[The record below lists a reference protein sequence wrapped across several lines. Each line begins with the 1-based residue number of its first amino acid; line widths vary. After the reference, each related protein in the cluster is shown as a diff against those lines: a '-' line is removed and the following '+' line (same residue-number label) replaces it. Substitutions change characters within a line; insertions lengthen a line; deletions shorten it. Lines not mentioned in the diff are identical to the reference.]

1 MILINKPR
9 GLTPL
14 EAIERFVEQNPI
26 YKQSKLAYAGR
37 LDPQAEGLLL
47 VLENEECLKR
57 DAYQQLDKTY
67 EFDLLLG
74 FSTDT
79 GDIMGLIQSDLT
91 NDKLSKI
98 KPEIKLT
105 NANLVDFIGKQAQ
118 NYPAFSS
125 KTVKGKKLFQWA
137 LEAKF
142 PQISHEI
149 NIYELR
155 ILEEFNISSAT
166 LLEFIHKNIN
176 YVTGNFRQTEILALW
191 DKALGKETTNNF
203 TVYKL
208 EAKVSSGTYIRKL
221 CQDIGNKLDLP
232 ALALSIKRT
241 KVDKFDLADSIT
253 LK

>member
-14 EAIERFVEQNPI
+14 EAIERFVEENPN
-26 YKQSKLAYAGR
+26 YRSVKLAYAGR

-57 DAYQQLDKTY
+57 DDYQQLDKTY

-79 GDIMGLIQSDLT
+79 GDIMGLIQSEIS
-91 NDKLSKI
+91 NDKLGKVN
-98 KPEIKLT
+98 PEIKLT
-105 NANLVDFIGKQAQ
+105 SSDLEHFIGKQAQ

-125 KTVKGKKLFQWA
+125 KTFKGKKLFQWA
-137 LEAKF
+137 LEGEF

-155 ILEEFNISSAT
+155 IIEEFNISSAT

-176 YVTGNFRQTEILALW
+176 YVTGNFRQAEILALW
-191 DKALGKETTNNF
+191 DKALGKESANNF

-208 EAKVSSGTYIRKL
+208 EAKVSSGTYIRQL